1 YAAFF
6 VLSIAVL
13 GALALL
19 VGQQLDAAGV
29 EVPEWAE
36 GRLALVPVLVTATYL
51 FLVWGYLS
59 RRCERQ
65 AGGFGL
71 RPGACGPPACAG
83 HDGTT
88 MYPERARGLC
98 PTGIRTFVRAL
109 DRVDDLNGGRRA
121 ARERPGIGVLLRG
134 LFAWL
139 KAWQHS
145 TMPRRIAFLES
156 LIGDP
161 NRERRFQWR
170 V

>member
-1 YAAFF
+1 AANAMIVGLLPRVRYVIFTDRLLDELSPDEVDAVFGHEVGHARHGHIWLYAAFF

-65 AGGFGL
+65 ADVF
-71 RPGACGPPACAG
+71 RRRAGACATPPCAPPA
-83 HDGTT
+83 
-88 MYPERARGLC
+88 R
-98 PTGIRTFVRAL
+98 TG
-109 DRVDDLNGGRRA
+109 
-121 ARERPGIGVLLRG
+121 
-134 LFAWL
+134 
-139 KAWQHS
+139 
-145 TMPRRIAFLES
+145 
-156 LIGDP
+156 
-161 NRERRFQWR
+161 
-170 V
+170 